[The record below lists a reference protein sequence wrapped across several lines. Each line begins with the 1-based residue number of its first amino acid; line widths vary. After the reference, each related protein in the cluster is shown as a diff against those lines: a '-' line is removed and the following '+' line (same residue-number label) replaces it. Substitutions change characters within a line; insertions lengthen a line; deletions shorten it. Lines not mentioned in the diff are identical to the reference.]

1 MKPTQIHLVV
11 IDDDLDVQ
19 DMVTAFF
26 KTKDFKIT
34 RFSDAE
40 SALKA
45 ASKAGSTWDVVL
57 TDLKLPGMNGV

>member
-34 RFSDAE
+34 RFICTPVRELYDCTHADECGHQWAVSR
-40 SALKA
+40 
-45 ASKAGSTWDVVL
+45 
-57 TDLKLPGMNGV
+57 